1 MPAGVQFQ
9 PLVSPKITP
18 KAALALLPCAHAE
31 KIESSKCCSAM
42 TKSVLLFGA
51 IAVLALPSIWL
62 LSLPFGATFGQF
74 WGSRLGETPF
84 SSLGVAFR
92 FWLFLLF
99 LGIVMDYVGKH
110 RARRTVAQF
119 ATLTAQGLSKE
130 RSVTQTYDG
139 DLFLSTTT
147 SSGTSGDNRNV
158 SVSFLKNVAR
168 SPSRLRVDVD
178 CKCAWVFEI
187 RRKSIFAKLLGAAGA
202 IVTTEDSAL
211 DAVVVVQADDA
222 GAVCHWLNQSVV
234 RNSVLSLFLKHRVES
249 LGATSPGI
257 FIRCELKI
265 GPSGGATYD
274 AAGILSE
281 LGVLA
286 KSIEL

>member
-1 MPAGVQFQ
+1 
-9 PLVSPKITP
+9 
-18 KAALALLPCAHAE
+18 
-31 KIESSKCCSAM
+31 M

-51 IAVLALPSIWL
+51 IAVVALLSIWL
-62 LSLPFGATFGQF
+62 ISAATFGQF

-84 SSLGVAFR
+84 SGLGVAFR

-110 RARRTVAQF
+110 RAQRTVAQF

-130 RSVTQTYDG
+130 RSITQTYDG

-158 SVSFLKNVAR
+158 SVSFHKNVAR

-222 GAVCHWLNQSVV
+222 GAVCHW
-234 RNSVLSLFLKHRVES
+234 
-249 LGATSPGI
+249 
-257 FIRCELKI
+257 
-265 GPSGGATYD
+265 
-274 AAGILSE
+274 
-281 LGVLA
+281 
-286 KSIEL
+286 